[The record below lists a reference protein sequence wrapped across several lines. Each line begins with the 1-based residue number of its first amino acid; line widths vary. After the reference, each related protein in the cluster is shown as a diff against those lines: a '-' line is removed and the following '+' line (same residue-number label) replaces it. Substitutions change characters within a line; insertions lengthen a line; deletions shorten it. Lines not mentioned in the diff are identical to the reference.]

1 VKTDEYLTVAD
12 DLVVSM
18 DYTLRLDD
26 EEIIDSSAGREP
38 LEFLQGHGQIIPG
51 LEQALYGMVVGEEKK
66 VVIAPRDGYGERESD
81 AVQEISRESFPADV
95 ELEPGMALELRDS
108 SGQPLV
114 AFIADVRPDSVL
126 LDLNHPL
133 AGETL
138 HFNVSIADLRAAT
151 TEELTHGHVHGA
163 GGAH

>member
-1 VKTDEYLTVAD
+1 MKKDEYLTVAD

-66 VVIAPRDGYGERESD
+66 VVIAPRDGYGERDSN
-81 AVQEISRESFPADV
+81 AVQEIPRDSFPADV

-151 TEELTHGHVHGA
+151 SEELIHGHVHGA